1 MIRRPPRSKRT
12 ATLFPYTTLFRSAVI
27 TGERWRV
34 RQAVQAPGIQRHGI
48 GTVDKAR
55 HQLGHAARRNHVMA
69 LTAQYQQAAVVETL
83 DDLFA
88 IAWRRYRIELAGEHQ
103 DRQRA
108 VQRRMD
114 RLGHVAVRPDPKSA
128 GEGKSG
134 AGRVDL

>member
-1 MIRRPPRSKRT
+1 MSDPLRSMTWPTRSERRSR
-12 ATLFPYTTLFRSAVI
+12 FPAVI

-69 LTAQYQQAAVVETL
+69 LTAQHQQAAVVETL

-108 VQRRMD
+108 VQRRME
-114 RLGHVAVRPDPKSA
+114 RLGHVAVRPDRTLRLEKL
-128 GEGKSG
+128 
-134 AGRVDL
+134 DH